1 MTELYFFL
9 ISLLASVVGA
19 ICGIGGGVLIK
30 PLLEAFGVMDVK
42 AISFL
47 SGCTV
52 FTMSLYSF
60 FVSRVKKESLVDLRT
75 GTPLSIGAACGGILG
90 KDIFQILTESFS
102 LNRVGA
108 VQAVCLMAVTLGT
121 MLYTACKERIET
133 RKIQNMGVCL
143 LVGFTLGMLSAFL
156 GIGGGPMNLAVLS
169 FFFSAPTK
177 TAAQSSLY
185 IIMFSQGTSLL
196 SLIFSSSVPEV
207 SGFLLVLMVAGGLF
221 GGFFGQRVNKRLN
234 GAQVERL
241 FMTLLL
247 GIVLINIY
255 NIWRYLR

>member
-90 KDIFQILTESFS
+90 KDNLPFS
-102 LNRVGA
+102 LQHSA
-108 VQAVCLMAVTLGT
+108 VD
-121 MLYTACKERIET
+121 
-133 RKIQNMGVCL
+133 
-143 LVGFTLGMLSAFL
+143 GFSEPSALPGLHMDPFTHNA
-156 GIGGGPMNLAVLS
+156 GN
-169 FFFSAPTK
+169 
-177 TAAQSSLY
+177 
-185 IIMFSQGTSLL
+185 GTS
-196 SLIFSSSVPEV
+196 
-207 SGFLLVLMVAGGLF
+207 
-221 GGFFGQRVNKRLN
+221 RL
-234 GAQVERL
+234 
-241 FMTLLL
+241 
-247 GIVLINIY
+247 
-255 NIWRYLR
+255 

>member
-1 MTELYFFL
+1 MIEFYFFL
-9 ISLLASVVGA
+9 ISFLASVVGA

-30 PLLEAFGVMDVK
+30 PLLDAFGVLDVK
-42 AISFL
+42 SISFL

-60 FVSRVKKESLVDLRT
+60 SVSRVKKESLVDLRT

-90 KDIFQILTESFS
+90 KDIFQLLTESFS
-102 LNRVGA
+102 LNRVGI

-121 MLYTACKERIET
+121 MLYTVCKGRIET

-143 LVGFTLGMLSAFL
+143 LVGFSLGMLSAFL

-169 FFFSAPTK
+169 FFFSASTK

-185 IIMFSQGTSLL
+185 IIMFSQGASLL
-196 SLIFSSSVPEV
+196 SLILSSSVPKV
-207 SGFLLVLMVAGGLF
+207 PGVLLILMVAGGLF
-221 GGFFGQRVNKRLN
+221 GGFFGQKINKRLDS
-234 GAQVERL
+234 GQVERL
-241 FMTLLL
+241 FMTLLF
-247 GIVLINIY
+247 GIVLINAY
-255 NIWRYLR
+255 NIWNFLK